1 MLSKLVSSGLAFVG
15 LLFITRYLGAE
26 VLGTI
31 SWTFALV
38 ATFNVISDLGLN
50 SAHIKRVSEGRDIND
65 CVSTFIVSKLLLT
78 GLMVVFVVSS
88 VLVWTNVLG
97 GPLNETSMELIGLFI
112 LYVVFFDIAQIAVM
126 TYNAR
131 MEIAKSQ
138 ISAMME
144 VLIRVPLVVFVSI
157 NRMSDVALAYTY
169 VLAGLGLAVFALLL
183 LLRESIEWKRP
194 TLFRAYIAFAIP
206 ISTIL
211 IMTTLAN
218 NIDKLF
224 IGGFWS
230 AELVGYYTG
239 SKSLLMIFAIFGTA
253 AATLAF
259 PAFSKMHSEGNM
271 DLVRRGTL
279 EAEKYVSMFT
289 LPIVTVIVL
298 FPTGVATVLL
308 GGGFA
313 QSGESLQFLAI
324 SAFFTLLIGIYSSQI
339 YAINRQDL
347 TAKLTFVS
355 LVIML
360 VLMFIL
366 VPSSLGDI
374 ELPGLADRGAA
385 IANMI
390 YFATM
395 FVSFR
400 FLIARLTGTT
410 FRWKLLTHVVAA
422 ILCGVVITM
431 LTGYWPLSNW
441 ASLVG
446 YGLISVAIFFP
457 TLWILKEFSSSD
469 MKYLLRAVDPRQM
482 GEYIVSEFK
491 KKK

>member
-31 SWTFALV
+31 SWTLALI

-50 SAHIKRVSEGRDIND
+50 SAHIKRVSEGKDIND

-78 GLMVVFVVSS
+78 SLMVVSVIAS

-97 GPLNETSMELIGLFI
+97 QPLTETSMSLIGLFI
-112 LYVVFFDIAQIAVM
+112 LSIVFFDIAQIATV

-138 ISAMME
+138 ISSVIE
-144 VLIRVPLVVFVSI
+144 ILVRVPLIVFVAI
-157 NRMSDVALAYTY
+157 NRMSDIALAYAY
-169 VLAGLGLAVFALLL
+169 VLGALGFAIVALFLLS
-183 LLRESIEWKRP
+183 RERIEWKRP
-194 TLFRAYIAFAIP
+194 TLFRSYMAFAIP

-211 IMTTLAN
+211 IMGALAN
-218 NIDKLF
+218 NIDKLL
-224 IGGFWS
+224 IGGFWN

-271 DLVRRGTL
+271 DMVRRGTL

-289 LPIVTVIVL
+289 LPIIAVIVL

-313 QSGESLQFLAI
+313 QSGDSLRFLAI
-324 SAFFTLLIGIYSSQI
+324 STFFTLLIGIYSSQI
-339 YAINRQDL
+339 YAINRQEL

-355 LVIML
+355 LVIL
-360 VLMFIL
+360 LILLIIL
-366 VPSSLGDI
+366 VPSSLGGI
-374 ELPGLADRGAA
+374 ELPGLADMGAA
-385 IANMI
+385 IANMT
-390 YFATM
+390 YFAIM

-400 FLIARLTGTT
+400 YLIARLTGTA
-410 FRWKLLTHVVAA
+410 FRWKLLTHLIAA
-422 ILCGVVITM
+422 ILCGIGVTI
-431 LTGYWPLSNW
+431 LSNYWPLDDW
-441 ASLVG
+441 ISLIG
-446 YGLISVAIFFP
+446 YGIISMAIFFP
-457 TLWILKEFSSSD
+457 TLWLLRELKSSD
-469 MKYLLRAVDPRQM
+469 VRYLLRAVDPRQM
-482 GEYIVSEFK
+482 GDYIISEFK
-491 KKK
+491 KKE